1 MKKIKQQQKTIYPGK
16 EQDFKNKSLRKKKK
30 KKRITDAW
38 TTRMAK
44 IKQQTISSV
53 GEAAEQPELW
63 NTAGGIIKQRSH
75 FGHLFGNIY

>member
-1 MKKIKQQQKTIYPGK
+1 
-16 EQDFKNKSLRKKKK
+16 
-30 KKRITDAW
+30 
-38 TTRMAK
+38 MAK